1 MFFIRIHFVLWLSS
15 CQWFLAKLLAF
26 SILASRA
33 DSTLYELSSLDDTHL
48 LIIISRRFLQMLRV
62 MHRSDKF
69 SWLKSTCTV
78 CLPSGRSHLTSHVGK
93 LARPHGILVHTG
105 KSPLLPLFPERYLCL
120 ALPSPQ
126 WNKCTLEALKCT
138 WSQYGR
144 SCGFFP
150 VTFYA
155 VFLIFYHQIGEV
167 VLVKLRTV
175 TWAIGEIR

>member
-1 MFFIRIHFVLWLSS
+1 
-15 CQWFLAKLLAF
+15 
-26 SILASRA
+26 
-33 DSTLYELSSLDDTHL
+33 
-48 LIIISRRFLQMLRV
+48 

-105 KSPLLPLFPERYLCL
+105 KSPLPPLFPERYLCL
-120 ALPSPQ
+120 TLPSPQ

-144 SCGFFP
+144 SRGCFP

-155 VFLIFYHQIGEV
+155 VFLIFFHQMDEV
-167 VLVKLRTV
+167 ILLKLRTLHPSYWRGLISSFNCTRSV
-175 TWAIGEIR
+175 VKQFGVGLNELIQHLLFV